1 VAIPTDLT
9 VASQRRALLE
19 QAESDVGPIDIL
31 VNNAGIE
38 AFGKSS
44 ELTDESIEQAVLV
57 NLTAALLLTRAV
69 LPGMLSRGRGHVVNI
84 ASGLGKMAMPFA
96 VSYSATKHGLVGA
109 THALRAE
116 HRGSGVGF
124 SVICPGFVRDDGMYA
139 VHEAGG
145 AVAPRMAGRATP
157 EKVANAVVRAIT
169 HDRPEIMVNSAPM
182 RPLVLLM
189 TAFPSLHAPLVKS
202 LGLRRWGER
211 AAAQQGLDE
220 SADAMLHGAR
230 SDRIK
235 V

>member
-1 VAIPTDLT
+1 
-9 VASQRRALLE
+9 
-19 QAESDVGPIDIL
+19 
-31 VNNAGIE
+31 
-38 AFGKSS
+38 
-44 ELTDESIEQAVLV
+44 
-57 NLTAALLLTRAV
+57 
-69 LPGMLSRGRGHVVNI
+69 VNI

-116 HRGSGVGF
+116 YRGSGVGF

-211 AAAQQGLDE
+211 AAAQQALTSQRTRCFTAQGVIA
-220 SADAMLHGAR
+220 SK
-230 SDRIK
+230 SDCVRHAGWTVGCQGTYAAAVPNCK
-235 V
+235 RVPAQLGT